1 MIAKKN
7 ILAICGSTRK
17 QSANKD
23 IINVIAKLSQDH
35 LIINNFDITI
45 LPHFNQDLTNE
56 NIPESVI
63 AFREAISKSGGVLIC
78 TPEYVFS
85 LPGVLKNAIE
95 WTVSSTVFTDKPT
108 ALITA
113 SSSGEKAHESLLL
126 VMNTL
131 GIKTNDDMC
140 LLISGVKSKLNTE
153 GEVTDEE
160 LVKKLI
166 EFNKSFEENIIIIK
180 KKEN

>member
-1 MIAKKN
+1 MTTKKN

-17 QSANKD
+17 NSANLQ
-23 IINVIAKLSQDH
+23 IINAIAKLSSDT
-35 LIINNFDITI
+35 LAIKLYEGLTD
-45 LPHFNQDLTNE
+45 LPYFNQDTTDAEVFLEVQNFRNE
-56 NIPESVI
+56 
-63 AFREAISKSGGVLIC
+63 ISKADGVIIC

-85 LPGVLKNAIE
+85 LPGILKNALE
-95 WTVSSTVFTDKPT
+95 WTVSTTVFSDKPT

-126 VMNTL
+126 VMTTL

-153 GEVTDEE
+153 GEITDGE
-160 LVKKLI
+160 LVKKLNKLI
-166 EFNKSFEENIIIIK
+166 HHFN
-180 KKEN
+180 